1 MQFAITTSI
10 YLFSCGASHNIVEEV
25 IYKDTSFSYNHI
37 KTNEVAI
44 GGIASQQIYFTE
56 IERIQYGSL
65 LSTILIEQLEEVH
78 SINIINTS
86 QLMQKIGKENYFN
99 IIKEFDVEQRLL
111 NEAMLFIKEEMPE
124 IEYLIIA
131 NIENE
136 NIIDRSYRELIK
148 DDEGKEKYET
158 DYNKTYYLTV
168 KFQIYNL
175 FQEAMIWSI
184 LMYNK
189 AERSETRTTDTG
201 CVESCVTGAI
211 NSILFGSPAEIN
223 REEVL
228 AEIFKKFAEN
238 LAKQ

>member
-1 MQFAITTSI
+1 MKPLIVTLVLILTLIVGVSGQMIDGNTTK
-10 YLFSCGASHNIVEEV
+10 YG
-25 IYKDTSFSYNHI
+25 
-37 KTNEVAI
+37 NEWI
-44 GGIASQQIYFTE
+44 
-56 IERIQYGSL
+56 
-65 LSTILIEQLEEVH
+65 
-78 SINIINTS
+78 
-86 QLMQKIGKENYFN
+86 
-99 IIKEFDVEQRLL
+99 
-111 NEAMLFIKEEMPE
+111 
-124 IEYLIIA
+124 
-131 NIENE
+131 
-136 NIIDRSYRELIK
+136 
-148 DDEGKEKYET
+148 

-175 FQEAMIWSI
+175 FQKAMIWSI